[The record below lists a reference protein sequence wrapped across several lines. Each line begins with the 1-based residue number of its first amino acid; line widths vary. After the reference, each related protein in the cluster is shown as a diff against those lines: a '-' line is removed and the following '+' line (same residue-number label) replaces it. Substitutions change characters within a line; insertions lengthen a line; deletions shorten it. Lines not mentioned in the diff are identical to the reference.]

1 MPIAAR
7 FGVIWILFLVVT
19 SVLLLIVIYVIIE
32 VIILCHI
39 KNIIE
44 TPYYHYTKQSCVS
57 KIIPT

>member
-1 MPIAAR
+1 M
-7 FGVIWILFLVVT
+7 FLVVT